1 MAFSSWRGTVGIVR
15 PTLRTGGF
23 EDLIRMLPVGIGVI
37 PLILN
42 VRRGAVDEFKSAIP
56 AYEEKVA
63 ELAEAGVDV
72 INPSGAP
79 PFMVLGYGKE
89 QELLRAWQEKYR
101 TRIFTS
107 GTSHV
112 DALRALKVRRF
123 VGATYFR
130 GDINR
135 IYAKYFSDAG
145 FECLAMAGMDVDFD
159 KAQELSSFEVYR
171 FIKREF
177 LAQRRAEAIYMLGP
191 AWRTLDIVE
200 MLEQDLGV
208 PVVHATSAQC
218 WDIQRHLTV
227 RQPVKGFGRLL
238 AEMPAGPTMSASR
251 SQANAARKRP
261 GAKAPGE

>member
-23 EDLIRMLPVGIGVI
+23 EDLIRMLPDGIGVI

-42 VRRGAVDEFKSAIP
+42 VRRGAVEEFKSAI
-56 AYEEKVA
+56 AGYEEKVA

-79 PFMVLGYGKE
+79 PFMVLGYDNE
-89 QELLRAWQEKYR
+89 QALIRQWQDKYG

-107 GTSHV
+107 GTSHI
-112 DALRALKVRRF
+112 DAMRALKVRRF
-123 VGATYFR
+123 IGATYFR

-135 IYAKYFSDAG
+135 IYAKYFNDAG
-145 FECLAMAGMDVDFD
+145 FDCLTMAGMDVDFD

-171 FIKREF
+171 FVKAEF
-177 LAQRRAEAIYMLGP
+177 LSHRGAEAIYMLGP

-208 PVVHATSAQC
+208 PVVHAIPAQC
-218 WDIQRHLTV
+218 WDIQRHLNV
-227 RQPVKGFGRLL
+227 RQPVEGFGRLM
-238 AEMPAGPTMSASR
+238 AEMPDGPTMAVTR
-251 SQANAARKRP
+251 TVRGRKVNGKR
-261 GAKAPGE
+261 KK